1 MCLLQQREMANQ
13 KSKIFLVFTV
23 LVFLPAVFCQ
33 TPEQGEYRAPWT
45 EEKLFHKPKYLTA
58 NDVRNMTAL
67 TNISQMWYNYL
78 RPILRERY
86 PGSIGNVAV
95 RQHIIS
101 QLSDLQA
108 GWVIEEDTFQEAIP
122 YGTVTFSNII
132 ATLNPSAK
140 RRLVLA
146 CHYDSKYYNEWW
158 YSRVY
163 VGATDSAVPCAMILE
178 LARALDYLL
187 LQMKSIVD
195 RPDLTLQMIF
205 FDGEEAFQYWSEND
219 SLYGSRH
226 LAQQMERIAHPP
238 GSTDTNQLHAID
250 LFILLDLLGA
260 PNPRF
265 PSYFPNTAR
274 WHKRLQLIER
284 RLHRLG
290 VLSDHPTEVKY
301 FWTKMRAG
309 HIDDDHIPFLQRGV
323 PILHIIPTPFPQVW
337 HSMEDNEINL
347 DPTTIENLNKILQLF
362 VLEYLRL

>member
-1 MCLLQQREMANQ
+1 MASNTSLIYLL
-13 KSKIFLVFTV
+13 FVV
-23 LVFLPAVFCQ
+23 LFHLTTISCQ
-33 TPEQGEYRAPWT
+33 THGQGQYEAPWT
-45 EEKLFHKPKYLTA
+45 EEKLLHKPKYLTA
-58 NDVRNMTAL
+58 ADIRNITSL
-67 TNISQMWYNYL
+67 TNISLMWYNDL
-78 RPILRERY
+78 RPMLRERY

-95 RQHIIS
+95 RQHIVN
-101 QLSDLQA
+101 QLSELQA
-108 GWVIEEDTFQEAIP
+108 GWVTEEDTFHEATP

-132 ATLNPSAK
+132 STLNPSAK

-146 CHYDSKYYNEWW
+146 CHHDSKYYNEWW

-163 VGATDSAVPCAMILE
+163 VGATDSAVPCAMMLE
-178 LARALDYLL
+178 LARALDNLL
-187 LQMKSIVD
+187 LEMKDISD
-195 RPDLTLQMIF
+195 RPDLTLQLIF

-226 LAQQMERIAHPP
+226 LARKMERTAHPP
-238 GSTDTNQLHAID
+238 GATDTNQLHGID
-250 LFILLDLLGA
+250 LFVLLDLIGA

-290 VLSDHPTEVKY
+290 VLSDHPNEVKY

-309 HIDDDHIPFLQRGV
+309 HIDDDHTPFLQRGV

-337 HSMEDNEINL
+337 HSMEDNEHNL
-347 DPTTIENLNKILQLF
+347 DPTTIDNLSKILQLF